1 MQGDDFDG
9 ILLQGQTQD
18 GLRVGRRRGSQ
29 RVLRCPN
36 VLRSDL
42 VYVCPS
48 CGHEVRPAAKF
59 CPECGAP
66 LARQSAVQSL
76 EPRVQKSSAS
86 GVRRPE
92 SKPIAYTPP
101 HLAERIRAE
110 QAALEARGMTE
121 GERKTITALFADVKG
136 SMDLIEDLDPEEA
149 CALIDPAL
157 QLMME
162 AVHRYEGYI
171 AQSLGDGIFAL
182 FGASLAHEDHPQR
195 ALYAALRM

>member
-1 MQGDDFDG
+1 MRSSEQNNMAPTDIRILVAAKEGGMQCPRCRYENDATAKFCEEC
-9 ILLQGQTQD
+9 
-18 GLRVGRRRGSQ
+18 GSK
-29 RVLRCPN
+29 
-36 VLRSDL
+36 L

-48 CGHEVRPAAKF
+48 CGHEVRPVAKF

-121 GERKTITALFADVKG
+121 GERKTITALFADIKG
-136 SMDLIEDLDPEEA
+136 
-149 CALIDPAL
+149 
-157 QLMME
+157 
-162 AVHRYEGYI
+162 
-171 AQSLGDGIFAL
+171 
-182 FGASLAHEDHPQR
+182 
-195 ALYAALRM
+195 